1 MEPLFGIAMNP
12 VTWLIVGGVALLL
25 FGNRLPSVARSFGK
39 SVVEFKKGMKEIEDD
54 LESDSDSGSSK
65 KKSEE

>member
-1 MEPLFGIAMNP
+1 MIFVFGLPTTYTM
-12 VTWLIVGGVALLL
+12 LIVGAIALLL

-54 LESDSDSGSSK
+54 LETDTDSK
-65 KKSEE
+65 KKTEE